1 MDPGP
6 LSISLR
12 AGFRSL
18 QDLRNF
24 DHSAVCNMKTL
35 KNTGG
40 LWQNLTG
47 YATKEQCA

>member
-12 AGFRSL
+12 VGFRSL

-24 DHSAVCNMKTL
+24 DHSAVCNMKAL
-35 KNTGG
+35 KKIQAVCGT
-40 LWQNLTG
+40 T
-47 YATKEQCA
+47 